1 MGYTHLRMIFTSRPI
16 AAFPKIERSPGKKS
30 KASALSIFT
39 TDHEEANLVCLMKF
53 VNPNLARIG
62 PPETGPFQ
70 PVLFHFPTLLVLNRL
85 ISCDMS

>member
-62 PPETGPFQ
+62 PLKRRFFSPNCFIFQ
-70 PVLFHFPTLLVLNRL
+70 HYW
-85 ISCDMS
+85 C